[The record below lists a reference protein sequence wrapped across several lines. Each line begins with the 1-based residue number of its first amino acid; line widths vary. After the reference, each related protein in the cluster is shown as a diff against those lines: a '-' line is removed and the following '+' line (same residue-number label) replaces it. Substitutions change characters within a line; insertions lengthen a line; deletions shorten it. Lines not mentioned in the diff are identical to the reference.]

1 MSTEVGARIGSAPG
15 QESTPRGSASGAAQV
30 WWVQYSAV
38 IFDLPFHVFFMSVT
52 CGRSSTSALKPGETE
67 DGRALARERTFAR
80 FHMLPLS
87 RQLFAYWERF
97 EKFKALQTSET
108 WLPTAGLEA
117 VAMPGASWK
126 PACFTRGAVF
136 LCKSST
142 PLLSTCSRGCAKSN
156 LTANRKSF
164 DLQPMGSSGLLNCE
178 GLVKSKCKCIVTKDL
193 VPHTAS
199 LLFYLGVVVFL
210 LVRLFMFSFCLVLL
224 DFFKT
229 AIAVD
234 CDTLDCSAIFKRS
247 ILACAYGHPFRPK
260 QIHTE
265 TAPRKSW

>member
-38 IFDLPFHVFFMSVT
+38 IFDLPFYVFFMSVT

-164 DLQPMGSSGLLNCE
+164 DLQPMGSSGLSNCE
-178 GLVKSKCKCIVTKDL
+178 RLVKSKCKCIVTKDL
-193 VPHTAS
+193 APHTAS

-210 LVRLFMFSFCLVLL
+210 LVRLFMFSFCLILL
-224 DFFKT
+224 DFF
-229 AIAVD
+229 
-234 CDTLDCSAIFKRS
+234 LNNDCSRLRYLRLFCDFQA
-247 ILACAYGHPFRPK
+247 LHPCMRVGASF
-260 QIHTE
+260 
-265 TAPRKSW
+265 